1 MRFNGIRNID
11 RERAPS
17 AKKAVF
23 ICFLYGILEFQVI
36 IYVHLK
42 WNHIEHLAYNGKKKT
57 RKEKNILLISEET
70 ELQKVSPDHLGIAK
84 RRAALSW
91 NPDTK
96 PNT

>member
-1 MRFNGIRNID
+1 MQ
-11 RERAPS
+11 
-17 AKKAVF
+17 KKQFSFAF
-23 ICFLYGILEFQVI
+23 YGILEFQVI

-42 WNHIEHLAYNGKKKT
+42 WNHIEHLAYNGKKKP

-70 ELQKVSPDHLGIAK
+70 EMQKVSSDHLGIAK
-84 RRAALSW
+84 RRAVLSW